1 MNVNKL
7 LILYSG
13 VLTLATAASLTSGA
27 IAAQNAPAP
36 AKQVF
41 GEIDVQRINVRE
53 PNGTLRMVISNSALT
68 PGIIWRGVE
77 RPHPS
82 GRRSAGMLFFNEE
95 GTENG
100 GLSFGGQRDAQGR
113 VSGGGHIS
121 FDQYEQDQV
130 IQLTQNEQAGR
141 RWAAMVV
148 RDVPDTPLDF
158 DLAQRITAMPE
169 GPERAALVQRVQ
181 AEGTFGRQRLYVGKT
196 RDRESAVVLS
206 DAMGRPRIRMRVTPE
221 GGSAID
227 FLNETGGVIRSLTPE
242 G

>member
-1 MNVNKL
+1 MNINKL

-13 VLTLATAASLTSGA
+13 VLTVACAGSLTSGA
-27 IAAQNAPAP
+27 IAGQGTSTTAT
-36 AKQVF
+36 KF
-41 GEIDVQRINVRE
+41 SEIDVERINIRE
-53 PNGTLRMVISNSALT
+53 PDGTLRMVISNTART

-100 GLSFGGQRDAQGR
+100 GLSFGGRRGPDGR

-130 IQLTQNEQAGR
+130 IQLTQNEQNGR

-148 RDVPDTPLDF
+148 RDVPDAPLDF
-158 DLAQRITAMPE
+158 DLAARITAMPE
-169 GPERAALVQRVQ
+169 GPERTAALQRVQ

-206 DAMGRPRIRMRVTPE
+206 DAMGRPRIRMRVTPD
-221 GGSAID
+221 GNSAID
-227 FLNETGGVIRSLTPE
+227 FLSEAGTVIRSLTPQ

>member
-1 MNVNKL
+1 MNINKL

-13 VLTLATAASLTSGA
+13 VLTVACAGSLTSGA
-27 IAAQNAPAP
+27 IAGQGASTTAT
-36 AKQVF
+36 KF
-41 GEIDVQRINVRE
+41 SEIDVERINIRE
-53 PNGTLRMVISNSALT
+53 PNGTLRMVISNTART

-100 GLSFGGQRDAQGR
+100 GLSFGGQRGPDGR

-130 IQLTQNEQAGR
+130 IQLTQNEQNGR

-148 RDVPDTPLDF
+148 RDVPDAPLDF
-158 DLAQRITAMPE
+158 DLAARITAMPE
-169 GPERAALVQRVQ
+169 GPERTAALQRVQ
-181 AEGTFGRQRLYVGKT
+181 AEGTFGRPRLYVGKT

-206 DAMGRPRIRMRVTPE
+206 DAMGRPRIRMRVTPD
-221 GGSAID
+221 GNSAID
-227 FLNETGGVIRSLTPE
+227 FLNETGGVIRSLTPQ

>member
-1 MNVNKL
+1 MNINKL
-7 LILYSG
+7 LVLYSG
-13 VLTLATAASLTSGA
+13 VLTIAAAASMTSGA
-27 IAAQNAPAP
+27 IAGQGTTAQAT
-36 AKQVF
+36 KF
-41 GEIDVQRINVRE
+41 GEIDVERINIRE
-53 PNGTLRMVISNSALT
+53 PDGTLRMVISNTART
-68 PGIIWRGVE
+68 PGIYVRGVE

-82 GRRSAGMLFFNEE
+82 GRRSAGMLFFNDE

-100 GLSFGGQRDAQGR
+100 GLSFGGRRGPNGQ

-130 IQLTQNEQAGR
+130 IQLTQNEQNGR

-148 RDVPDTPLDF
+148 RDVPDAPLDF

-169 GPERAALVQRVQ
+169 GPERTAALQRVQ

-206 DAMGRPRIRMRVTPE
+206 DAMGRPRIRMRVTPD
-221 GGSAID
+221 GNSAID
-227 FLNETGGVIRSLTPE
+227 FLNESGAVIRSLTPQ